1 MKCLSGDELMLATK
15 QLKVNEM
22 ALPLILEVKINFS
35 SGFDNAEE

>member
-1 MKCLSGDELMLATK
+1 MKCLFQVELLKTTK